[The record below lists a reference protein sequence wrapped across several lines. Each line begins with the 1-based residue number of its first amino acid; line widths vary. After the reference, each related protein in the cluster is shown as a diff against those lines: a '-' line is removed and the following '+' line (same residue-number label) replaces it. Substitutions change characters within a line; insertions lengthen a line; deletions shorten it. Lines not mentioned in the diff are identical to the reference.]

1 MYTKNKLSKIFE
13 TKQLGLKLIQ
23 VLLLFTFVCCVGNE
37 FFSLPNSI
45 SQAREFKVFIKKY
58 VPVKQNYIVVN
69 TKKYYFKDVF
79 LSNRFNGEEILKESS
94 SIVFI
99 FDIEDWN
106 KKNDFISKYD
116 LFSVEINDRKYDL
129 GIDSSQLAL
138 SISFNKIHPNFKSFT
153 FVCNSN
159 NIKQEIIFNESIE

>member
-45 SQAREFKVFIKKY
+45 SQAKEFKVFVKKY
-58 VPVKQNYIVVN
+58 VPVKQNYVVVN
-69 TKKYYFKDVF
+69 TKKYYFKEVF
-79 LSNRFNGEEILKESS
+79 LSDKFNGKEILKESS

-99 FDIEDWN
+99 FDIKDWD
-106 KKNDFISKYD
+106 KKNDFICQYN
-116 LFSVEINDRKYDL
+116 LFMVEINGRKYDL
-129 GIDSSQLAL
+129 GVDSSQLAL
-138 SISFNKIHPNFKSFT
+138 SISFNKINPEFKNFT

-159 NIKQEIIFNESIE
+159 NIKQQIIFKESIE